1 MHTTRNFPF
10 TCRIPIKSLLVVGL
24 WSILTQGQAQQLST
38 TIDSQVKLALQASA
52 MAWNRGDLPA
62 YMQAYHR
69 SDSLLFIGSRGP
81 TYGWE
86 TTLENY
92 RRSYAGEG
100 KMGVLTFQLIKT
112 EVISEEAVFMS
123 GKWSLRRESDM
134 PEGYFTLL
142 WKNIEGE
149 WKIVY
154 DHSST
159 ATP

>member
-1 MHTTRNFPF
+1 
-10 TCRIPIKSLLVVGL
+10 
-24 WSILTQGQAQQLST
+24 LST